1 MTIFVRQDVSN
12 LDKNCVVS
20 DTLCI
25 YLNLLILGF
34 ASLSLPLGRTHV
46 ARSCK
51 VFLVGGGG
59 GGECD
64 GDSGETLWPASVEA
78 ALALG
83 LC

>member
-1 MTIFVRQDVSN
+1 MLYPRHPLYLSQSPH
-12 LDKNCVVS
+12 S
-20 DTLCI
+20 RLC
-25 YLNLLILGF
+25 LP
-34 ASLSLPLGRTHV
+34 LPLGRTHV

-51 VFLVGGGG
+51 VFLVGGGGG